1 MRSDGELL
9 RAWGEGDSDAAEALF
24 ERHFEALYRF
34 FRNKVSDEVHDL
46 VQDTFLRMVK
56 ASADFRGDASFRGF
70 LFGVARNVLHDHL
83 RRLYRTR
90 DHIDFT
96 TVSAIDLD
104 PSPSRWAARRQEHR
118 LLLAALR
125 RIPLDHQIALELAYW
140 EGLKG
145 PEIAAVL
152 GLQPATARTRLRRAR
167 AALAGELN
175 ALARDPQI
183 LASTLDNLDHWAQ
196 SLREYIEHDREQDAL
211 SSETKR

>member
-9 RAWGEGDSDAAEALF
+9 RAWAEGDLQAADLLF
-24 ERHFEALYRF
+24 ERHFDALYRF

-46 VQDTFLRMVK
+46 VQDTFLRMVQ
-56 ASADFRGDASFRGF
+56 ASASFRGEGSFRGF

-83 RRLYRTR
+83 RRVYRAR
-90 DHIDFT
+90 AHLDFGS
-96 TVSAIDLD
+96 VSAVDLD
-104 PSPSRWAARRQEHR
+104 ASPSRWAARRQEHR

-152 GLQPATARTRLRRAR
+152 GLEPATARTRLRRAR
-167 AALAGELN
+167 AALAAELEG
-175 ALARDPQI
+175 LTRDPSA
-183 LASTLDNLDHWAQ
+183 LASTLDNLDHWAS
-196 SLREYIEHDREQDAL
+196 SLREYIQIDRGA
-211 SSETKR
+211 